1 MVRLQIDRNF
11 SLCKRWKKWKIKGAH
26 PAVHVYQHKA
36 CSNSEMGHPT
46 QVSESVNMIKVHV
59 CMCMCNSRFSCK
71 MCGNWMILI
80 LKLIVLSMT
89 VMMMIDLHSNPY
101 YLGLLMYMYVKCA
114 HSLVQNKG
122 RFFQNFLQE
131 NNTRCRVCLQKCTT
145 KTIFSLSILIIEPD
159 SLHSERDISSEDSPP
174 EKPVNGKHTSILP
187 SQVPSHLLMIS
198 ILEHLCQMY
207 AQDAEQGKK
216 LFQGKN
222 KNSPKVYLKR
232 RG

>member
-1 MVRLQIDRNF
+1 
-11 SLCKRWKKWKIKGAH
+11 
-26 PAVHVYQHKA
+26 
-36 CSNSEMGHPT
+36 
-46 QVSESVNMIKVHV
+46 
-59 CMCMCNSRFSCK
+59 
-71 MCGNWMILI
+71 MILI
-80 LKLIVLSMT
+80 LKLIVLSMI

-101 YLGLLMYMYVKCA
+101 YLGLLMYMYVKYA
-114 HSLVQNKG
+114 HSLVQK
-122 RFFQNFLQE
+122 RQIFQHFLQE
-131 NNTRCRVCLQKCTT
+131 NNTRCRVCLQKCTI

-174 EKPVNGKHTSILP
+174 EKPDNGKHTSILP

>member
-1 MVRLQIDRNF
+1 MHTLLYKKRQIF
-11 SLCKRWKKWKIKGAH
+11 
-26 PAVHVYQHKA
+26 QH
-36 CSNSEMGHPT
+36 
-46 QVSESVNMIKVHV
+46 
-59 CMCMCNSRFSCK
+59 
-71 MCGNWMILI
+71 
-80 LKLIVLSMT
+80 
-89 VMMMIDLHSNPY
+89 
-101 YLGLLMYMYVKCA
+101 
-114 HSLVQNKG
+114 
-122 RFFQNFLQE
+122 FLQE

-222 KNSPKVYLKR
+222 KNSPKDYLKR
-232 RG
+232 RGQCLTGPTHVDFHENYIKKWGYFLCDLYVIDLSFTLCDCFIIIFFFK

>member
-1 MVRLQIDRNF
+1 
-11 SLCKRWKKWKIKGAH
+11 
-26 PAVHVYQHKA
+26 
-36 CSNSEMGHPT
+36 
-46 QVSESVNMIKVHV
+46 
-59 CMCMCNSRFSCK
+59 
-71 MCGNWMILI
+71 MILI

-89 VMMMIDLHSNPY
+89 VMMMIDLHSNPI
-101 YLGLLMYMYVKCA
+101 LSGTFDVHVCKVCTLFSTK
-114 HSLVQNKG
+114 Q
-122 RFFQNFLQE
+122 RQIFQNFLQE